1 MTNKIIHG
9 DNLEVLKTYP
19 ENFFHSV
26 VTDPPYGLKFM
37 NKHWDYDVPQV
48 EFWREVLR
56 VLKPGGYVLSF
67 GGTRTYHRM
76 AVNIE
81 DAGFIIRDQL
91 QWIYGSG
98 FPKSLNIGK
107 AVDKSQGNEKK
118 KIGERLGHDI
128 RGGALMEARDPE
140 LKKEN
145 NKLKITIT
153 QGSSEWEGYGTALK
167 PANEP
172 ICLAM
177 KPLSEKNF
185 AENVLKWGTGG
196 MNIDGCR
203 VGTEQTVTR
212 AKRKGMSFTSLGNGQ
227 GFNGC
232 DESINQ
238 GRFPSNVILDEEAG
252 ALLDKQSGVTI
263 SKSTVR
269 KNKVNTGKNGIYNN
283 YNAQDS
289 HGFDGFGGAS
299 RFFYCSKASSS
310 ERNAGMRWDSEKKL
324 ESGIQRGSYGSFNGR
339 SNYYKNYHVSVKP
352 LNLMRYLVRLVTPKG
367 GIVLEPFA
375 GSGTTLLA
383 AKKEGFE
390 FVGIERELEYCKIAE
405 QRLEAVAING
415 TLF

>member
-1 MTNKIIHG
+1 MTNKVIHG

-37 NKHWDYDVPQV
+37 NKHWDYDVPKV

-76 AVNIE
+76 VVNIE

-91 QWIYGSG
+91 QWIYGQG

-107 AVDKSQGNEKK
+107 AVDKLQGNEREEVEAKWNCVK
-118 KIGERLGHDI
+118 GDNEKQKGCLI
-128 RGGALMEARDPE
+128 RPGGKFQES
-140 LKKEN
+140 K
-145 NKLKITIT
+145 
-153 QGSSEWEGYGTALK
+153 GSSEWEGYGTALK

-185 AENVLKWGTGG
+185 AENVLKHGAGG
-196 MNIDGCR
+196 LNIDGCR
-203 VGTEQTVTR
+203 VGSEGGT
-212 AKRKGMSFTSLGNGQ
+212 AKGTFPNEASKGIYGNGL
-227 GFNGC
+227 NGSC
-232 DESINQ
+232 EIESIGK

-252 ALLDKQSGVTI
+252 AML
-263 SKSTVR
+263 
-269 KNKVNTGKNGIYNN
+269 NG
-283 YNAQDS
+283 Q
-289 HGFDGFGGAS
+289 S
-299 RFFYCSKASSS
+299 RFFYSPKASSS
-310 ERNAGMRWDSEKKL
+310 ERNAGMRWDSEREEVTGQGL
-324 ESGIQRGSYGSFNGR
+324 AGENNNPG
-339 SNYYKNYHVSVKP
+339 YKNHHATVKP
-352 LNLMRYLVRLVTPKG
+352 LSLMRYLVRLITPKG

-383 AKKEGFE
+383 AKKESLTRYRIKLRGFT
-390 FVGIERELEYCKIAE
+390 
-405 QRLEAVAING
+405 VAW
-415 TLF
+415 

>member
-1 MTNKIIHG
+1 M
-9 DNLEVLKTYP
+9 V
-19 ENFFHSV
+19 
-26 VTDPPYGLKFM
+26 
-37 NKHWDYDVPQV
+37 
-48 EFWREVLR
+48 
-56 VLKPGGYVLSF
+56 
-67 GGTRTYHRM
+67 
-76 AVNIE
+76 VNIE

-107 AVDKSQGNEKK
+107 AVDKLQGNEREVV
-118 KIGERLGHDI
+118 GTERIDVGMQSGSMHSGRFVNVI
-128 RGGALMEARDPE
+128 ER
-140 LKKEN
+140 
-145 NKLKITIT
+145 NKT
-153 QGSSEWEGYGTALK
+153 QGFTEWEGYGTALK

-185 AENVLKWGTGG
+185 AENVLKHWAGG
-196 MNIDGCR
+196 LNIDASR
-203 VGTEQTVTR
+203 VGNGREQ
-212 AKRKGMSFTSLGNGQ
+212 GQ
-227 GFNGC
+227 SQGQSQVADRTKDNC
-232 DESINQ
+232 NYYPKEL

-252 ALLDKQSGVTI
+252 AML
-263 SKSTVR
+263 
-269 KNKVNTGKNGIYNN
+269 NGE
-283 YNAQDS
+283 A
-289 HGFDGFGGAS
+289 
-299 RFFYCSKASSS
+299 RFFYCAKASSS

-405 QRLEAVAING
+405 QRLESVAING

>member
-1 MTNKIIHG
+1 
-9 DNLEVLKTYP
+9 
-19 ENFFHSV
+19 
-26 VTDPPYGLKFM
+26 
-37 NKHWDYDVPQV
+37 
-48 EFWREVLR
+48 
-56 VLKPGGYVLSF
+56 
-67 GGTRTYHRM
+67 
-76 AVNIE
+76 
-81 DAGFIIRDQL
+81 
-91 QWIYGSG
+91 
-98 FPKSLNIGK
+98 
-107 AVDKSQGNEKK
+107 
-118 KIGERLGHDI
+118 
-128 RGGALMEARDPE
+128 
-140 LKKEN
+140 
-145 NKLKITIT
+145 
-153 QGSSEWEGYGTALK
+153 
-167 PANEP
+167 
-172 ICLAM
+172 M

-185 AENVLKWGTGG
+185 AENVLKHGAGG
-196 MNIDGCR
+196 LNIDGCR

-252 ALLDKQSGVTI
+252 AML
-263 SKSTVR
+263 
-269 KNKVNTGKNGIYNN
+269 NGE
-283 YNAQDS
+283 A
-289 HGFDGFGGAS
+289 
-299 RFFYCSKASSS
+299 RFFYCAKASSS

-405 QRLEAVAING
+405 QRLESVAING

>member
-9 DNLEVLKTYP
+9 DNVEVLKTYP

-107 AVDKSQGNEKK
+107 AVDKFQGNERE
-118 KIGERLGHDI
+118 KIG
-128 RGGALMEARDPE
+128 
-140 LKKEN
+140 
-145 NKLKITIT
+145 
-153 QGSSEWEGYGTALK
+153 EWEGYGTVLK

-185 AENVLKWGTGG
+185 AENVLKHGAGG
-196 MNIDGCR
+196 LNIEASR
-203 VGTEQTVTR
+203 I
-212 AKRKGMSFTSLGNGQ
+212 GNGREQ
-227 GFNGC
+227 SQSQSQVADRTKDNC
-232 DESINQ
+232 NYYSKEL

-252 ALLDKQSGVTI
+252 AML
-263 SKSTVR
+263 
-269 KNKVNTGKNGIYNN
+269 NGE
-283 YNAQDS
+283 A
-289 HGFDGFGGAS
+289 

-405 QRLEAVAING
+405 QRLEAVAINE